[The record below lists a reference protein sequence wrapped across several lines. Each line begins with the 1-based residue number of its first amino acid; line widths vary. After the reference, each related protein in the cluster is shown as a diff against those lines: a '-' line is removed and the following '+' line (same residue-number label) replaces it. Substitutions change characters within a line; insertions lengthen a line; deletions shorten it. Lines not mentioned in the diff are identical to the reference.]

1 MANRT
6 KLLVADDE
14 RVVRHVCQLTL
25 ERSDCEVLTAE
36 NGLLALELLRTHPG
50 VEIVLT
56 DLKMPAMD
64 GMELLKTIK
73 RDFPHLEVI
82 IMTGYAT
89 IEVAVA
95 ALKLG
100 AFDFLLKPLK
110 ADQIRL
116 AVAKCREKIQLS
128 QENLLLKRANEKLRE
143 LQVMKDKFIAIASH
157 ELRTPVSHLKGYLA
171 ILNEA
176 RPNELSEAERAECMQ
191 ILQTAV
197 ADVEQIVTDMTNLLY
212 LEHKIWQ
219 LRRERVDLAAVITQ
233 VVQEFRLPARARG
246 LNLNWQTTGRNC
258 SLTADR
264 LKIKLML
271 AELVQNAIKF
281 TPDGG
286 TIDIALTH
294 DHEFWVITVQDNG
307 VGIPAEELGKI
318 FEKFYEV
325 QNSDLHSS
333 SATGFLGGGLGIGL
347 PLARAIAEAHGGGI
361 KVSSVPHQGSTFQV
375 LLPMTTSATP
385 ARPAEPGFADFVQSH
400 PAMSVQ
406 DS

>member
-25 ERSDCEVLTAE
+25 ERSDCEVLAAE

-64 GMELLKTIK
+64 GMELLKAVK

-95 ALKLG
+95 ALKQG

-116 AVAKCREKIQLS
+116 AVAKCREKIHLS

-171 ILNEA
+171 ILSEA
-176 RPNELSEAERAECMQ
+176 RQNELSEAERVECMQ
-191 ILQTAV
+191 VLHTAV

-212 LEHKIWQ
+212 LEHKVWQ
-219 LRRERVDLAAVITQ
+219 LRRERVDLPAVITQ
-233 VVQEFRLPARARG
+233 VVQEFRLAARAR
-246 LNLNWQTTGRNC
+246 NQNVNWQAAGRNC
-258 SLTADR
+258 SLAADR

-294 DHEFWVITVQDNG
+294 DHEFWVVTVKDSG
-307 VGIPAEELGKI
+307 VGIATEELGRI

-325 QNSDLHSS
+325 QNTDLHSS

-361 KVSSVPHQGSTFQV
+361 KVTSVPQQGSAFQV
-375 LLPMTTSATP
+375 LLPMAPIESP
-385 ARPAEPGFADFVQSH
+385 ALSAEPRFARLVPQSEANLSH
-400 PAMSVQ
+400 RF
-406 DS
+406 